1 MSAEDTELFEASKD
15 AGFDEDAAAGVEEGF
30 GCVVGAEVDAGSDG
44 FPVPFRSAAGDVGLS
59 VLPEEGVGTTE
70 DGFGLEE
77 GGPQV

>member
-30 GCVVGAEVDAGSDG
+30 GCVVGAEVDAG
-44 FPVPFRSAAGDVGLS
+44 RSAAGDVGLS

-70 DGFGLEE
+70 EGFGLEE